1 MKQLIILFFILTF
14 SFSIKA
20 QKVEEDD
27 KIFQCFYPEWQ
38 AEFKG
43 GNDSLRLFFVKNLQY
58 PKTNSCVSGKVYIL
72 FIVEKDG
79 KITHPKIL
87 KSLAKEFDDEAMR
100 VVRLMP
106 KWIPARDYGGKKPIA
121 SRFTIPINFT
131 LQD

>member
-1 MKQLIILFFILTF
+1 MRQLIIILFTLIF

-20 QKVEEDD
+20 QKVEDE
-27 KIFQCFYPEWQ
+27 FFECNLYMNEQ

-43 GNDSLRLFFVKNLQY
+43 GMNGLKKFIEKNLKY
-58 PKTNSCVSGKVYIL
+58 PPNNICVSGKVYIQ

-87 KSLAKEFDDEAMR
+87 KSLAKEFDEEAMR